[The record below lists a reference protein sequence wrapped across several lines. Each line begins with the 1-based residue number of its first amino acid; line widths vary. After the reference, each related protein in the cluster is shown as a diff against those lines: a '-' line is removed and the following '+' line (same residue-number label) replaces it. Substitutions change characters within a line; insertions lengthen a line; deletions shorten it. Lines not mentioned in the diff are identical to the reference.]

1 MTLSSGS
8 KGFLVLLV
16 LIVALTG
23 TALWRLR
30 APLEPVPAAGPSVT
44 VSIPQGTGISEIGDL
59 LQDQGLIRSSMAFA
73 ILARLQGTVIQAGAY
88 DVPRGAGLNEVL
100 DVLAAGPPPPPGFT
114 VTIPEGLTVEQTLAR
129 IAGAEGSPFTIDD
142 LRAALASIAV
152 PEWVPI
158 GSMPANAQPFEGLLF
173 PNTYEF
179 RLDASPQ
186 DVLTR
191 LVRETD
197 EVMGSIMRSSPG
209 REPYETLI
217 LASLVERE
225 ARLAEERPRISA
237 VIHNRLEEG
246 QRLQIDATVLYALGE
261 QKDRVLRSD
270 LEVDSAWNTYRNPG
284 LPPTPISGVGEA
296 SIRAAAHPSDEDF
309 LYYVVE
315 PDTGR
320 HRFSRTFAEHQQ
332 AIADIRRQ
340 QGS

>member
-1 MTLSSGS
+1 MALSSGS

-30 APLEPVPAAGPSVT
+30 APMEPVPAEGQRVT
-44 VSIPQGTGISEIGDL
+44 VPIRQGMGVSEIGDL
-59 LQDQGLIRSSMAFA
+59 LERQDLIRSSVAFT
-73 ILARLQGTVIQAGAY
+73 ILARLQGTVIQAGTY
-88 DVPRGAGLNEVL
+88 EVPRGSGLNDVL
-100 DVLAAGPPPPPGFT
+100 DVLAAGPPPPPAFT
-114 VTIPEGLTVEQTLAR
+114 VTIPEGLTVEQTLGR
-129 IAGAEGSPFTIDD
+129 IAAADGSPFTTDD
-142 LRAALASIAV
+142 LRAALAGIAV

-179 RLDASPQ
+179 RLDASPR

-197 EVMGSIMRSSPG
+197 EVMASIIRASSG
-209 REPYETLI
+209 LEPYDTLI

-225 ARLAEERPRISA
+225 ARLEEERPRISA

-246 QRLQIDATVLYALGE
+246 QRLEIDATVLYALGE

-270 LEVDSAWNTYRNPG
+270 LEIDSPWNTYRNSG

-296 SIRAAAHPSDEDF
+296 SIRAAAHPADEDF

-340 QGS
+340 SG